1 MIIEFIGYVLIFLIM
16 FIIPALPV
24 LWLLRLFLRYLER
37 MSLSVRAKKIIFAS
51 VAIFCLIPTILPAA
65 TIFGFIVP
73 NIIMLI
79 VMLGLSDLSDLSD
92 LNELI
97 AWNIKTF
104 PTLAPFMF
112 ITICVIIRVTLGLFK
127 EEDTEK
133 DIGIDTDIGTIT
145 DMNEDELY

>member
-24 LWLLRLFLRYLER
+24 LWLLRLFLRCLER

-79 VMLGLSDLSDLSD
+79 VMLSISD

-104 PTLAPFMF
+104 PSLAPFIF

>member
-24 LWLLRLFLRYLER
+24 LWLLRLFLRCLER

-79 VMLGLSDLSDLSD
+79 VMLSLSD